1 MKTLQDEVVSK
12 GFKVAHIKTDSI
24 KIPDATPEIINF
36 CMKFAKKYGYEF
48 EHEATYDR
56 RCLVNNAVY
65 IARYRNE
72 DASLGDWTA
81 TGTQFAVSYFF
92 KKCFSEEPVDFKDL
106 CETKEV
112 TNSVM
117 YLDMNED
124 IMDDNYPLYQKL
136 KDVRIKK
143 FNGKSLTKSE
153 LKILS
158 DYENM
163 SDEELDSKLGS
174 YHNLKFVG
182 RVGLFTPI
190 LPGKGGG
197 QLIRESVD
205 KNGNVKYDSVV
216 GIKGYMW
223 LESEDV
229 VKNNKQDDVDM
240 RYYNKLFN
248 EAIETIDQYG
258 DYEWFSSNEPYH
270 DVSIDENGKPMYNI
284 SYCQIDNPFRE

>member
-1 MKTLQDEVVSK
+1 
-12 GFKVAHIKTDSI
+12 
-24 KIPDATPEIINF
+24 
-36 CMKFAKKYGYEF
+36 
-48 EHEATYDR
+48 
-56 RCLVNNAVY
+56 
-65 IARYRNE
+65 
-72 DASLGDWTA
+72 
-81 TGTQFAVSYFF
+81 
-92 KKCFSEEPVDFKDL
+92 
-106 CETKEV
+106 
-112 TNSVM
+112 M

-136 KDVRIKK
+136 KDVK

-153 LKILS
+153 LKIFS

-216 GIKGYMW
+216 DTKGYMW

-240 RYYNKLFN
+240 RYYNKLVN

-284 SYCQIDNPFRE
+284 S

>member
-1 MKTLQDEVVSK
+1 
-12 GFKVAHIKTDSI
+12 
-24 KIPDATPEIINF
+24 
-36 CMKFAKKYGYEF
+36 
-48 EHEATYDR
+48 
-56 RCLVNNAVY
+56 
-65 IARYRNE
+65 
-72 DASLGDWTA
+72 
-81 TGTQFAVSYFF
+81 
-92 KKCFSEEPVDFKDL
+92 
-106 CETKEV
+106 
-112 TNSVM
+112 
-117 YLDMNED
+117 
-124 IMDDNYPLYQKL
+124 
-136 KDVRIKK
+136 
-143 FNGKSLTKSE
+143 
-153 LKILS
+153 
-158 DYENM
+158 M
-163 SDEELDSKLGS
+163 SNEELDSKLGS

-240 RYYNKLFN
+240 RYYNKLVN

-258 DYEWFSSNEPYH
+258 DYEWFSSNEPSH
-270 DVSIDENGKPMYNI
+270 DVSIDENGEPMYNI

>member
-1 MKTLQDEVVSK
+1 M
-12 GFKVAHIKTDSI
+12 
-24 KIPDATPEIINF
+24 
-36 CMKFAKKYGYEF
+36 
-48 EHEATYDR
+48 
-56 RCLVNNAVY
+56 CLVNNAVY
-65 IARYRNE
+65 IVRYRNE
-72 DASLGDWTA
+72 DDSLGNWTA
-81 TGTQFAVSYFF
+81 TGTQFAVPYFF
-92 KKCFSEEPVDFKDL
+92 KKCFSEKPVEFKDL

-124 IMDDNYPLYQKL
+124 IMNDNYPLYQKL

-174 YHNLKFVG
+174 YHKFVG

-216 GIKGYMW
+216 GTKGYMW

-229 VKNNKQDDVDM
+229 VKNNKQDEI
-240 RYYNKLFN
+240 L
-248 EAIETIDQYG
+248 
-258 DYEWFSSNEPYH
+258 
-270 DVSIDENGKPMYNI
+270 
-284 SYCQIDNPFRE
+284 

>member
-1 MKTLQDEVVSK
+1 MRYILLDIEMKMIVQAIGLRQE
-12 GFKVAHIKTDSI
+12 HI
-24 KIPDATPEIINF
+24 
-36 CMKFAKKYGYEF
+36 
-48 EHEATYDR
+48 
-56 RCLVNNAVY
+56 
-65 IARYRNE
+65 
-72 DASLGDWTA
+72 
-81 TGTQFAVSYFF
+81 FAVPYFLN
-92 KKCFSEEPVDFKDL
+92 KCFSEKPVEFKDL
-106 CETKEV
+106 CKTKEV

-136 KDVRIKK
+136 KDVK

-153 LKILS
+153 LKIFS

-163 SDEELDSKLGS
+163 SDEELDSNLGS
-174 YHNLKFVG
+174 YHYFKFVG

-216 GIKGYMW
+216 GTKGYMW

-229 VKNNKQDDVDM
+229 VKNKKQDEI
-240 RYYNKLFN
+240 L
-248 EAIETIDQYG
+248 
-258 DYEWFSSNEPYH
+258 
-270 DVSIDENGKPMYNI
+270 
-284 SYCQIDNPFRE
+284 